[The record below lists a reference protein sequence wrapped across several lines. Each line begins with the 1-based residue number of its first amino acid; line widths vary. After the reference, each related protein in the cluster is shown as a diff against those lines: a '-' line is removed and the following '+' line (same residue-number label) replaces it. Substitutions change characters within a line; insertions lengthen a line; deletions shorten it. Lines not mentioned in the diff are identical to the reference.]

1 LYKVFYGLKIDLML
15 VRSKMKNAI
24 DILFESI
31 IQQYGNEAARLII
44 NGKKMIV
51 IDSPKNTKVKIPTIP
66 LKLMQIFLLFPPDTA
81 IPVKKVFIESDNLL
95 TADLATQIRNTV
107 VPWYRGRMLVEGSR
121 PGDSGGSGLPGSV
134 RLFFIGED
142 GIAEETQIAA
152 L

>member
-1 LYKVFYGLKIDLML
+1 
-15 VRSKMKNAI
+15 MKNAI